1 MSIHAILG
9 VTLYNLVLAGMGSV
23 LLFALRP
30 GLSIPDRVRL
40 AGLSYLLGVAAAMVA
55 FTLVIVLG
63 IALNWASIV
72 VCVALPIAVGAFV
85 GRRRRVPSRAGVT
98 LGLTIPSA
106 CILGLV
112 VVALEA
118 VFRKGRL
125 QGLLEFDGWD
135 SWGPK
140 AKSLYFF
147 GHLPPHFLADLPG
160 GSYPPGL
167 PALLSGALHATG
179 SPDVVT
185 VHLQFWFLGVGF
197 VAALLGLMAGR
208 VDPLLLFPFALLVF
222 VMPDI
227 RSRSVDMYGDL
238 ALGYGVATVALLLAL
253 WLEER
258 DDWLIVAA
266 ALLAGGA
273 ALTKREGVVLVA
285 CVVLAALIASVDRL
299 RAAWWRPVCVLG
311 AAVAASIL
319 WQIWLSAHHLH
330 GNGPSGGLHF
340 LSDGGRAW
348 DSLHTVVDNL
358 FTFDLW
364 LVSLTIGIAAVALC
378 ALVGAWRGALYAG
391 SLIALLIA
399 GSSAIL
405 WSDATLQLTDVNVVS
420 RLAGTTALSVVALTP
435 LLLQRAWG
443 VPRMWRVPA
452 WHRALAWGAVAVA
465 AIAYPA
471 TLLAHGG
478 VRFPKASDCD
488 RPGAVY
494 ASSYPEAKRLG
505 NGKVVQDGCGRLRV
519 EPR

>member
-9 VTLYNLVLAGMGSV
+9 VTLYNVVLAGMGSV

-30 GLSIPDRVRL
+30 GLSIPDRIRL

-147 GHLPPHFLADLPG
+147 GQLQPHFLADLPG

-167 PALLSGALHATG
+167 PALLSGALHAIG

-185 VHLQFWFLGVGF
+185 VHLQFWFLGAGF
-197 VAALLGLMAGR
+197 VAALIGLLAGR
-208 VDPLLLFPFALLVF
+208 VDLLLLFVFALVVF

-238 ALGYGVATVALLLAL
+238 TLGYAVAT
-253 WLEER
+253 
-258 DDWLIVAA
+258 A
-266 ALLAGGA
+266 ALLFVLWVEEGGDWRIAVAAVLLAGA
-273 ALTKREGVVLVA
+273 VLTKREGILLAV
-285 CVVLAALIASVDRL
+285 CVVAAALIAS
-299 RAAWWRPVCVLG
+299 
-311 AAVAASIL
+311 
-319 WQIWLSAHHLH
+319 
-330 GNGPSGGLHF
+330 
-340 LSDGGRAW
+340 
-348 DSLHTVVDNL
+348 
-358 FTFDLW
+358 
-364 LVSLTIGIAAVALC
+364 IG
-378 ALVGAWRGALYAG
+378 
-391 SLIALLIA
+391 
-399 GSSAIL
+399 
-405 WSDATLQLTDVNVVS
+405 
-420 RLAGTTALSVVALTP
+420 
-435 LLLQRAWG
+435 
-443 VPRMWRVPA
+443 
-452 WHRALAWGAVAVA
+452 
-465 AIAYPA
+465 
-471 TLLAHGG
+471 
-478 VRFPKASDCD
+478 
-488 RPGAVY
+488 
-494 ASSYPEAKRLG
+494 
-505 NGKVVQDGCGRLRV
+505 
-519 EPR
+519 